1 MPNAAASGFDME
13 NLKSPMLLR
22 QLAPR
27 GGDRTNEEA
36 SPLGLS
42 GYFFDGGVGI
52 KRYER
57 QGEEMSWEDG

>member
-13 NLKSPMLLR
+13 NLTSPMLLR

-27 GGDRTNEEA
+27 GGDRTSEEA

-42 GYFFDGGVGI
+42 EYFFDGGVGI
-52 KRYER
+52 KRYES
-57 QGEEMSWEDG
+57 QGEEMRRK